1 MKWISLLL
9 VMLTADDGFAKQ
21 NIMHSLY
28 LADRT
33 AFDDDELSVIGE
45 FGFLMAS
52 GNTNTSTIT
61 AKINTS
67 QELTAWSYQIISN
80 ALYKQNQQQAD
91 GEKNNE
97 TSAQKLF
104 LSGQLDHK
112 LSEPDDRLFIYGEY
126 ENNRF
131 SGFRFQAALA
141 AGWTSRLWHDDQSE
155 FKYSVG
161 PGYAVSELEEYNTE
175 ENNVDGNNVEENTN
189 NIIVRAAMEYKRK
202 VSDTATFRQFVSTEA
217 DQEFTKTKSETS
229 LSTKLTGALAM
240 KLSFVMNLDT
250 SVGPDIEE
258 LDTEAAVTLVYQ
270 FF

>member
-1 MKWISLLL
+1 MKWILLFFVL
-9 VMLTADDGFAKQ
+9 LSANYCFAKQ

-28 LADRT
+28 LADRPE
-33 AFDDDELSVIGE
+33 FDGDDELSMIGE
-45 FGFLMAS
+45 FGFFVTY

-67 QELTAWSYQIISN
+67 QELAAWSYQIIGN
-80 ALYKQNQQQAD
+80 GLYKQSQQEVD
-91 GEKNNE
+91 GEKSHHA
-97 TSAQKLF
+97 SAQKLF

-112 LSEPDDRLFIYGEY
+112 LDKPDDRLFVYGEY

-131 SGFRFQAALA
+131 SGFRYQAALA
-141 AGWTSRLWHDDQSE
+141 AGWTSRLWHNKQSE

-161 PGYAVSELEEYNTE
+161 PGYSISEVELDNSEEDTK
-175 ENNVDGNNVEENTN
+175 GL
-189 NIIVRAAMEYKRK
+189 IVRAAMEYKK
-202 VSDTATFRQFVSTEA
+202 KFSDHATFRQFVSTEA
-217 DQEFTKTKSETS
+217 DQEFYKTKSETS
-229 LSTKLTGALAM
+229 LSTKLTGDLAM

-258 LDTEAAVTLVYQ
+258 LDTQAAVTLVYQ

>member
-1 MKWISLLL
+1 MKWILLL
-9 VMLTADDGFAKQ
+9 IVLLTANFGFAKQ

-28 LADRT
+28 LADRP
-33 AFDDDELSVIGE
+33 AFDDDELSIISE
-45 FGFLMAS
+45 FGFLLAN

-67 QELTAWSYQIISN
+67 QELTSWSYQIIGN
-80 ALYKQNQQQAD
+80 ALYKQNQQVLD
-91 GEKNNE
+91 GEESNQA
-97 TSAQKLF
+97 SAQKLF

-112 LSEPDDRLFIYGEY
+112 LTEPDDRLFIYGEY

-131 SGFRFQAALA
+131 NGFRYQAALA
-141 AGWTSRLWHDDQSE
+141 AGWTSRLWHDKQSE
-155 FKYSVG
+155 FKYSIG
-161 PGYAVSELEEYNTE
+161 PGYAISEVEENNTE
-175 ENNVDGNNVEENTN
+175 EDSQNL
-189 NIIVRAAMEYKRK
+189 ILRAAMEYRK
-202 VSDTATFRQFVSTEA
+202 KFSDNATFRQFVSTEA

-229 LSTKLTGALAM
+229 ISTKLTGTLAM